1 MLIKDSPYN
10 VSALSSLS
18 AGKHPTPPLS
28 IRLRHTSFFLIWE
41 GGRHIATFKSALCS
55 ESSPSTEIHDLSQ
68 LLQVFISITFS
79 VKSSLSTLWK
89 CAFLPSVLHTS
100 LLFYFSLSFSHHLAY
115 FIYLIYSFFFFHT
128 ENLSSSRAEV
138 FTYAIICKYLSLA
151 KCLAYCILPMIISWM
166 SSWIM
171 KDSQQSSVFFIS
183 KIIPIS
189 LSRKKFPPAFR
200 KNQNLFLEFLKLSPY
215 CLWIPD
221 F

>member
-215 CLWIPD
+215 CLWFPD

>member
-1 MLIKDSPYN
+1 MSF
-10 VSALSSLS
+10 SALSSLS

-55 ESSPSTEIHDLSQ
+55 ESSPSAEIHDLSQ
-68 LLQVFISITFS
+68 LFQVFISITFS

-89 CAFLPSVLHTS
+89 CAFLPSILHTS

-115 FIYLIYSFFFFHT
+115 FIYLIYSFFFFFHT
-128 ENLSSSRAEV
+128 ENVSSSRAEV

-171 KDSQQSSVFFIS
+171 KDSQQSSVFFLS

-189 LSRKKFPPAFR
+189 LIRKKFPPAFR

-215 CLWIPD
+215 CLWFPD
-221 F
+221 L